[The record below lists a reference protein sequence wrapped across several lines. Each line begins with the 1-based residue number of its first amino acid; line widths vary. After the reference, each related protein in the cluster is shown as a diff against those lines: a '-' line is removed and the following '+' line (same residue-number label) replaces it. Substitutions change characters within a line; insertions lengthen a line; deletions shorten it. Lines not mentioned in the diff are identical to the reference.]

1 MLEFYLKKRQT
12 PSVERA
18 IPYEIASL
26 ARAFLPLGDVRF
38 FDASGLFADI
48 LVAVPPP
55 YSSFWLCNLLSTES
69 PIWAQFPEV
78 LGDAIVKSVRFV
90 NDS

>member
-1 MLEFYLKKRQT
+1 MLEFYLKKEQT
-12 PSVERA
+12 ASVERA
-18 IPYEIASL
+18 IPYGIASL

-55 YSSFWLCNLLSTES
+55 YSPFWRCNLLSTES
-69 PIWAQFPEV
+69 PLSAQFPEV
-78 LGDAIVKSVRFV
+78 LGDAIAKSVGFV

>member
-1 MLEFYLKKRQT
+1 MLEFYLKKKQT

-18 IPYEIASL
+18 IHARDSFAS
-26 ARAFLPLGDVRF
+26 RAFLPLGDVRF
-38 FDASGLFADI
+38 FDAIGLLADI

-55 YSSFWLCNLLSTES
+55 YSPFWLCNLLSTES
-69 PIWAQFPEV
+69 PLWAQFPEV
-78 LGDAIVKSVRFV
+78 LGDAIAKSVGFV

>member
-1 MLEFYLKKRQT
+1 M
-12 PSVERA
+12 
-18 IPYEIASL
+18 
-26 ARAFLPLGDVRF
+26 RF

-55 YSSFWLCNLLSTES
+55 YSPFWRCNLLSTES
-69 PIWAQFPEV
+69 PLSAQFLEV
-78 LGDAIVKSVRFV
+78 LGDAIAKSVGFV